1 MDKTWRLEEAEGHL
15 SELVQDAQMG
25 EVQVITKGGERAV
38 VVLDYVRYLALS
50 QPKNLL
56 TVLRGEPPYQDD
68 LRPVRDKGL
77 GRPSD
82 LE

>member
-1 MDKTWRLEEAEGHL
+1 MDKTWLLEEAEGHL

-25 EVQVITKGGERAV
+25 EVQVITKGGEKAV
-38 VVLDYVRYLALS
+38 VVLDYARYLTLL
-50 QPKNLL
+50 QPKGLL
-56 TVLRGEPPYQDD
+56 TVLRGEPPYKDD

-77 GRPSD
+77 GRRLD